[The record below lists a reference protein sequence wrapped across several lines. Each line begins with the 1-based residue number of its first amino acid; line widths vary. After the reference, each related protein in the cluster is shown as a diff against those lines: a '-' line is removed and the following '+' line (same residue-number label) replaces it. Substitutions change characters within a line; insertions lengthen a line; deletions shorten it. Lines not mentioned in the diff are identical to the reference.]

1 MGRLPFEG
9 SRVVVDSHPQRSRLQ
24 FPRSGAKI
32 AKTIMDLAD
41 ASLIVAAERLS
52 TRRIFT
58 LDSDFYISRPIDGS
72 TPLCVP

>member
-1 MGRLPFEG
+1 
-9 SRVVVDSHPQRSRLQ
+9 
-24 FPRSGAKI
+24 
-32 AKTIMDLAD
+32 MDLAD